1 MITGDDIKKLVYNLN
16 KEKKHLKQ
24 SDISVDGKRYKV
36 SFKGK
41 TQ

>member
-16 KEKKHLKQ
+16 KEKKHL
-24 SDISVDGKRYKV
+24 SGISVDGKRYKV